1 MTYNRAFNSKFF
13 TYFLLFIANYSHLNA
28 NILENKKRLVK
39 NSNYFSNYL
48 SGSASLQ
55 KNDSRRA
62 YGFFENIENL
72 GAYHSEFNLKYV
84 ETLVNNGKIEEA
96 YIFIKKLDKSYQ
108 SLYPFNLILFVYDFK
123 KERYSKLKNYIS
135 LPKQSLGDPLLL
147 ELYQNLGLWLDLS
160 NKNIEEL
167 NQKISKS
174 NSSFKNVSLTQKIL
188 INLYLD
194 NQKNIDFY
202 FNEISNNKE
211 LGRYNYFYLSYYLEK
226 NNKEKINDIIN
237 QNLKISSEN
246 LLFKQLFL
254 DTRENKFYKIDKFY
268 KRKNINHGLAELFYL
283 FANFYQNYEQV
294 QISNF
299 YLNLSEYLN
308 PNFQSNKIL
317 KVENLIILNNLEQS
331 EKELQVIEKLGKEF
345 YWYAN
350 LTRLRFL
357 PNINSER
364 QINLLE
370 SFLKNNEF
378 FISEKYF
385 ELANFVR
392 ANKNYT
398 KSIELYEKSIASKK
412 NTRDGDW
419 IYYYNLAI
427 GQERAGLWENAEK
440 SFLQALKISPKQP
453 EVLNYLAY
461 SWLEKKINLDKA
473 KEMLVEAVNI
483 SKGRG
488 YILDSLGWAYFLLKD
503 YDKAEEILQTA
514 YEKEPSEA
522 VIYDHYGDVL
532 WTNGKEIQARYVWQN
547 AIKLKNIEQDLKE
560 SINKKIIFG
569 LEDVDKK
576 KS

>member
-1 MTYNRAFNSKFF
+1 MNKKIFYIVF
-13 TYFLLFIANYSHLNA
+13 FLLFIANYSHLNA
-28 NILENKKRLVK
+28 NILENKKRSVK

-48 SGSASLQ
+48 SGSVSLQ
-55 KNDSRRA
+55 KNDSRKA
-62 YGFFENIENL
+62 YNFFENIENL
-72 GAYHSEFNLKYV
+72 GIHHSEFNLKYV

-108 SLYPFNLILFVYDFK
+108 SLYPFNLILFVHDFK
-123 KERYSKLKNYIS
+123 KERYSKLQSYIS
-135 LPKQSLGDPLLL
+135 LPKQSFSDPLLL
-147 ELYQNLGLWLDLS
+147 ELYQNLSLWADLS
-160 NKNIEEL
+160 NKNIEDL
-167 NQKISKS
+167 NEKINRS
-174 NSSFKNVSLTQKIL
+174 NSSFKNFSLTQKIL

-194 NQKNIDFY
+194 NQKNIDLNY
-202 FNEISNNKE
+202 SEISNKKE
-211 LGRYNYFYLSYYLEK
+211 LSRYNYFYLSYYLEK
-226 NNKEKINDIIN
+226 NNKDKINDIIN
-237 QNLKISSEN
+237 RNLEISSEN

-254 DTRENKFYKIDKFY
+254 DSRENKFYKIDKFY
-268 KRKNINHGLAELFYL
+268 KRKNINHGLAELLYL

-308 PNFQSNKIL
+308 PNFLSNKIL
-317 KVENLIILNNLEQS
+317 KVENLIILNNLEEL
-331 EKELQVIEKLGKEF
+331 EKEIKIIEKLGKEF
-345 YWYAN
+345 NWYAN

-357 PNINSER
+357 PNNNTEK
-364 QINLLE
+364 QINILE
-370 SFLKNNEF
+370 NFLKNNEF
-378 FISEKYF
+378 FVSEKYF
-385 ELANFVR
+385 ELANFLR

-398 KSIELYEKSIASKK
+398 KSIELYEKSIALKK
-412 NTRDGDW
+412 DKRDDDW

-427 GQERAGLWENAEK
+427 SQERAGVWENAEK
-440 SFLQALKISPKQP
+440 NFLQALKISPKQP

-473 KEMLVEAVNI
+473 KEMLVEAVNL

-503 YDKAEEILQTA
+503 FDKAEEILQTA

-532 WTNGKEIQARYVWQN
+532 WTNGKQIQARYVWQN

-569 LEDVDKK
+569 LDDADKK

>member
-1 MTYNRAFNSKFF
+1 MNKKIFYIVF
-13 TYFLLFIANYSHLNA
+13 FLLFIANYSHLNA
-28 NILENKKRLVK
+28 NILENKKRSVK

-48 SGSASLQ
+48 SGSVSLQ
-55 KNDSRRA
+55 KNDSRKA
-62 YGFFENIENL
+62 YNFFENIENL
-72 GAYHSEFNLKYV
+72 GIHHSEFNLKYV

-108 SLYPFNLILFVYDFK
+108 SLYPFNLILFVHDFK
-123 KERYSKLKNYIS
+123 KERYSKLQSYIS
-135 LPKQSLGDPLLL
+135 LPKQSFSDPLLL
-147 ELYQNLGLWLDLS
+147 ELYQNLSLWADLS
-160 NKNIEEL
+160 NKNIEDL
-167 NQKISKS
+167 NEKINRS

-194 NQKNIDFY
+194 NQKNIDLNY
-202 FNEISNNKE
+202 SEISNKKE
-211 LGRYNYFYLSYYLEK
+211 LSRYNYFYLSYYLEK
-226 NNKEKINDIIN
+226 NNKDKINDIIN
-237 QNLKISSEN
+237 RNLEISSEN

-254 DTRENKFYKIDKFY
+254 DSRENKFYKIDKFY
-268 KRKNINHGLAELFYL
+268 KRKNINHGLAELLYL

-308 PNFQSNKIL
+308 PNFLSNKIL
-317 KVENLIILNNLEQS
+317 KVENLIILNNLEEL
-331 EKELQVIEKLGKEF
+331 EKEIKIIEKLGKEF
-345 YWYAN
+345 NWYAN

-357 PNINSER
+357 PNNNTEK
-364 QINLLE
+364 QINILE
-370 SFLKNNEF
+370 NFLKNNEF
-378 FISEKYF
+378 FVSEKYF
-385 ELANFVR
+385 ELANFLR

-398 KSIELYEKSIASKK
+398 KSIELYEKSIALKK
-412 NTRDGDW
+412 DKRDDDW

-427 GQERAGLWENAEK
+427 SQERAGVWENAEK
-440 SFLQALKISPKQP
+440 NFLQALKISPKQP

-473 KEMLVEAVNI
+473 KEMLVEAVNL

-503 YDKAEEILQTA
+503 FDKAEEILQTA

-532 WTNGKEIQARYVWQN
+532 WTNGKQIQARYVWQN

-569 LEDVDKK
+569 LDDADKN

>member
-1 MTYNRAFNSKFF
+1 MNKKIFYIVF
-13 TYFLLFIANYSHLNA
+13 FLLFIANYSYLNA

-48 SGSASLQ
+48 SGSVSLQ
-55 KNDSRRA
+55 KNDSRKA
-62 YGFFENIENL
+62 YNFFENIENL
-72 GAYHSEFNLKYV
+72 GIYHSEFNLKYV

-108 SLYPFNLILFVYDFK
+108 SLYPFNLILFVHDFK
-123 KERYSKLKNYIS
+123 KERYSKLQSYIS
-135 LPKQSLGDPLLL
+135 LPKQSFSDPLLL
-147 ELYQNLGLWLDLS
+147 ELYQNLGLWADLS
-160 NKNIEEL
+160 NKNTEDL
-167 NQKISKS
+167 NEKINRS

-194 NQKNIDFY
+194 NQKNIDLNFSEI
-202 FNEISNNKE
+202 FNKKE
-211 LGRYNYFYLSYYLEK
+211 LSRYNYFYLSYYLEK
-226 NNKEKINDIIN
+226 NNKDKINDIIN
-237 QNLKISSEN
+237 RNLEISSEN

-254 DTRENKFYKIDKFY
+254 DSLENKFYKIDKFY
-268 KRKNINHGLAELFYL
+268 KRKNINHGLAELLYL

-308 PNFQSNKIL
+308 PNFLSNKIL
-317 KVENLIILNNLEQS
+317 KVENLIILNNLEES
-331 EKELQVIEKLGKEF
+331 EKEIKIIEKLGKEF
-345 YWYAN
+345 NWYAN

-357 PNINSER
+357 PNNNTDK

-370 SFLKNNEF
+370 NFLKNNEF
-378 FISEKYF
+378 FASEKYF
-385 ELANFVR
+385 ELANFLR

-398 KSIELYEKSIASKK
+398 KSIELYEKSIELKK
-412 NTRDGDW
+412 DKRDDDW

-427 GQERAGLWENAEK
+427 SQERAGTWENAETN
-440 SFLQALKISPKQP
+440 FLQALEISPKQP

-473 KEMLVEAVNI
+473 KEMLVEAVNL

-503 YDKAEEILQTA
+503 FDKAEEILQTA

-532 WTNGKEIQARYVWQN
+532 WTNGKQIQARYVWQN

-569 LEDVDKK
+569 LDDADKK

>member
-1 MTYNRAFNSKFF
+1 MNKKIFYIVF
-13 TYFLLFIANYSHLNA
+13 FLLFIANYSHLNA

-48 SGSASLQ
+48 SGSVSLQ
-55 KNDSRRA
+55 KNDSRKA
-62 YGFFENIENL
+62 YNFFENIENL
-72 GAYHSEFNLKYV
+72 GIYHSEFNLKYV

-96 YIFIKKLDKSYQ
+96 YLFIKKLDKSNQ
-108 SLYPFNLILFVYDFK
+108 SLYPFNLILFVHDFK
-123 KERYSKLKNYIS
+123 KERYSKLQSYIS
-135 LPKQSLGDPLLL
+135 LPKQSYSDPLLL
-147 ELYQNLGLWLDLS
+147 ELYQNLSLWADLS
-160 NKNIEEL
+160 NKNNKDL
-167 NQKISKS
+167 NEKINRS
-174 NSSFKNVSLTQKIL
+174 NSSFKNASLTQKIL

-194 NQKNIDFY
+194 NQKNIDLNFS
-202 FNEISNNKE
+202 EIYNKKE

-226 NNKEKINDIIN
+226 NNKDKINDIIKR
-237 QNLKISSEN
+237 NLEISSEN

-254 DTRENKFYKIDKFY
+254 DARENKFYKIDNFY
-268 KRKNINHGLAELFYL
+268 KRKNINHGLAELLYL

-308 PNFQSNKIL
+308 PNFLSNKIL
-317 KVENLIILNNLEQS
+317 KVENLIILNNLEES
-331 EKELQVIEKLGKEF
+331 EKEIKIIEKLGKEF
-345 YWYAN
+345 NWYAN

-357 PNINSER
+357 PNNNMDK

-370 SFLKNNEF
+370 NFLKNNEF
-378 FISEKYF
+378 FASEKYF
-385 ELANFVR
+385 ELANFLR
-392 ANKNYT
+392 ANKNYS
-398 KSIELYEKSIASKK
+398 KSIELYEKSIALKK
-412 NTRDGDW
+412 DKRDDDW

-427 GQERAGLWENAEK
+427 SQERAGAWENAEK
-440 SFLQALKISPKQP
+440 NFLQALKISPKQP

-473 KEMLVEAVNI
+473 KEMLVEAVNL

-503 YDKAEEILQTA
+503 FDKAEEILQTA

-532 WTNGKEIQARYVWQN
+532 WTNGKQIQARYVWQN
-547 AIKLKNIEQDLKE
+547 AVKLKNIEQDLKE

-569 LEDVDKK
+569 LDDADKN

>member
-1 MTYNRAFNSKFF
+1 MSKKIFYIVF
-13 TYFLLFIANYSHLNA
+13 FLLFIANYSHLNA

-48 SGSASLQ
+48 SGSVSLQ
-55 KNDSRRA
+55 KNDSQKA
-62 YGFFENIENL
+62 YNFFENIENL
-72 GAYHSEFNLKYV
+72 GIYHSEFNLKYV

-108 SLYPFNLILFVYDFK
+108 SLYPFNLILFVHDFK
-123 KERYSKLKNYIS
+123 KERYSKLQSYIS
-135 LPKQSLGDPLLL
+135 LPKQSFSDPLLL
-147 ELYQNLGLWLDLS
+147 ELYQNLGLWADLS
-160 NKNIEEL
+160 NKNTEDL
-167 NQKISKS
+167 NEKINRS

-194 NQKNIDFY
+194 NQKNIDLNFS
-202 FNEISNNKE
+202 EISNKKE

-226 NNKEKINDIIN
+226 NNKDKINDIIN
-237 QNLKISSEN
+237 RNLEISSEN

-254 DTRENKFYKIDKFY
+254 DSHENKFYKIDKFY
-268 KRKNINHGLAELFYL
+268 KRKNINHGLAELLYL

-308 PNFQSNKIL
+308 PNFLSNKIL
-317 KVENLIILNNLEQS
+317 KIENLIILNNLEES
-331 EKELQVIEKLGKEF
+331 EKEIKIIEKLGKEF
-345 YWYAN
+345 NWYAN

-357 PNINSER
+357 PNNNTDK

-370 SFLKNNEF
+370 NFLKNNEF
-378 FISEKYF
+378 FESEKYF
-385 ELANFVR
+385 ELANFLR

-412 NTRDGDW
+412 DKRDDDW

-427 GQERAGLWENAEK
+427 SQERAGVWENAEK
-440 SFLQALKISPKQP
+440 NFLQALKISPKQP

-473 KEMLVEAVNI
+473 KEMLVEAVNL

-503 YDKAEEILQTA
+503 FDKAEEILQTA

-532 WTNGKEIQARYVWQN
+532 WTNGKQIQARYVWQN

-569 LEDVDKK
+569 LDDADKK

>member
-1 MTYNRAFNSKFF
+1 MNKKIFYTFF
-13 TYFLLFIANYSHLNA
+13 LLLFITNYSNLNA
-28 NILENKKRLVK
+28 NILDNKKKLIK

-48 SGSASLQ
+48 SGSVSLQ
-55 KNDSRRA
+55 KNDSQKA
-62 YGFFENIENL
+62 YSFFENIENL
-72 GAYHSEFNLKYV
+72 GIHHSEFNLKYV
-84 ETLVNNGKIEEA
+84 ETLVNNGKIDEA
-96 YIFIKKLDKSYQ
+96 YIFIRKLDTSYH
-108 SLYPFNLILFVYDFK
+108 SLYPFNLILFVHDFK
-123 KERYSKLKNYIS
+123 KERYSRLKNYIS
-135 LPKQSLGDPLLL
+135 LPKQNLSDPLLL

-167 NQKISKS
+167 SEKISKS

-188 INLYLD
+188 INLFLD
-194 NQKNIDFY
+194 NQKNIDLY
-202 FNEISNNKE
+202 FNEISNKKE
-211 LGRYNYFYLSYYLEK
+211 LGRYNFFYLSYYLEK
-226 NNKEKINDIIN
+226 NNKEKINQIIN
-237 QNLKISSEN
+237 ENLEISSEN

-254 DTRENKFYKIDKFY
+254 DSRDNKFYKIDKFY
-268 KRKNINHGLAELFYL
+268 KRRNINHGLAELFYL

-308 PNFQSNKIL
+308 PSFLSNKIL
-317 KVENLIILNNLEQS
+317 KIENLIILNNLEQS
-331 EKELQVIEKLGKEF
+331 EKEIQVIEKLGKEF

-350 LTRLRFL
+350 LTRLRFF

-364 QINLLE
+364 QINMLE
-370 SFLKNNEF
+370 KFLENNHF

-385 ELANFVR
+385 ELANYLR
-392 ANKNYT
+392 NNKNYS
-398 KSIELYEKSIASKK
+398 KSIDLYQKSIISKK
-412 NTRDGDW
+412 DTKESDW

-427 GQERAGLWENAEK
+427 SQERSGAWDYAEK
-440 SFLQALKISPKQP
+440 SFLEALKISPKQP

-503 YDKAEEILQTA
+503 FEKAEEILQIA

-547 AIKLKNIEQDLKE
+547 AVKLKNIEQDLKE

-569 LEDVDKK
+569 LDNVIKNE
-576 KS
+576 S

>member
-1 MTYNRAFNSKFF
+1 MNKKFF
-13 TYFLLFIANYSHLNA
+13 YIVFFLLFIANYSYLNA

-48 SGSASLQ
+48 SGSVSLQ
-55 KNDSRRA
+55 KNDSRKA
-62 YGFFENIENL
+62 YNFFENIENL
-72 GAYHSEFNLKYV
+72 GIYHSEFNLKYV

-108 SLYPFNLILFVYDFK
+108 SVYPFNLILFVHDFK
-123 KERYSKLKNYIS
+123 KERYSKLQSYIS
-135 LPKQSLGDPLLL
+135 LPKQSFSDPLLL
-147 ELYQNLGLWLDLS
+147 ELYQNLGLWADLS
-160 NKNIEEL
+160 NKNTEDL
-167 NQKISKS
+167 NEKINRS

-194 NQKNIDFY
+194 NQKNIDLNFS
-202 FNEISNNKE
+202 EISNKKE

-226 NNKEKINDIIN
+226 NNKDKINDIIN
-237 QNLKISSEN
+237 RNLEISSEN

-254 DTRENKFYKIDKFY
+254 DSHENKFYKIDKFY
-268 KRKNINHGLAELFYL
+268 KRKNINHGLAELLYL

-308 PNFQSNKIL
+308 PNFLSNKIL
-317 KVENLIILNNLEQS
+317 KIENLIILNNLEES
-331 EKELQVIEKLGKEF
+331 EKELKIIEKLGKEF
-345 YWYAN
+345 NWYAN

-357 PNINSER
+357 PNNNTEK

-370 SFLKNNEF
+370 NFLKNNEF
-378 FISEKYF
+378 FKSEKYF
-385 ELANFVR
+385 ELANFLR

-398 KSIELYEKSIASKK
+398 KSIELYEKSIALKK
-412 NTRDGDW
+412 DKRDDDW

-427 GQERAGLWENAEK
+427 SQERAGTWENAEK
-440 SFLQALKISPKQP
+440 NFLQALKISPKQP

-473 KEMLVEAVNI
+473 KEMLVEAVNL

-503 YDKAEEILQTA
+503 FDKAEEILQTA

-532 WTNGKEIQARYVWQN
+532 WTNGKQIQARYVWQN

-569 LEDVDKK
+569 LDDADKK

>member
-1 MTYNRAFNSKFF
+1 MNKKIFYIVFL
-13 TYFLLFIANYSHLNA
+13 LLFIANYSHLNA
-28 NILENKKRLVK
+28 NILDNKKKLVK

-237 QNLKISSEN
+237 QNLEISSEN

-370 SFLKNNEF
+370 SLLKNNEF

>member
-1 MTYNRAFNSKFF
+1 MNKKIFYIVFL
-13 TYFLLFIANYSHLNA
+13 LLFIANYSHLNA
-28 NILENKKRLVK
+28 NILDNKKRLVK

-48 SGSASLQ
+48 SGSVSLQ
-55 KNDSRRA
+55 KNDSQKA

-72 GAYHSEFNLKYV
+72 GTYHSEFNLKYV

-96 YIFIKKLDKSYQ
+96 YIFIKKLDKSYR

-123 KERYSKLKNYIS
+123 KEQYSKLKNYIS
-135 LPKQSLGDPLLL
+135 LPKQSLSDPLLA
-147 ELYQNLGLWLDLS
+147 ELYQNLSLWADLS

-167 NQKISKS
+167 NQKIGTS

-194 NQKNIDFY
+194 NPKNIDLY
-202 FNEISNNKE
+202 FNEISNKKE

-226 NNKEKINDIIN
+226 NNKDKINDIIN
-237 QNLKISSEN
+237 RNLEISSEN

-254 DTRENKFYKIDKFY
+254 DSRENKFYKIDKFY

-331 EKELQVIEKLGKEF
+331 EKEIKVIEKLGKEF

-357 PNINSER
+357 PNINSEK

-378 FISEKYF
+378 FASEKYF

-392 ANKNYT
+392 VNKNYS

-412 NTRDGDW
+412 DKKDGDW

-427 GQERAGLWENAEK
+427 SQERAGLWENAEK

-569 LEDVDKK
+569 LDYADKK

>member
-1 MTYNRAFNSKFF
+1 MNKKIFYIVFL
-13 TYFLLFIANYSHLNA
+13 LLFIANYSHLNA

-48 SGSASLQ
+48 SGSVSLQ
-55 KNDSRRA
+55 KNDSQKA

-72 GAYHSEFNLKYV
+72 GTYHSEFNLKYV

-108 SLYPFNLILFVYDFK
+108 SLYPYNLILFVYDFK

-135 LPKQSLGDPLLL
+135 LPKQSLSDPLLA
-147 ELYQNLGLWLDLS
+147 ELYQNLSLWADLS

-167 NQKISKS
+167 NQKIGTS

-194 NQKNIDFY
+194 NPKNIDLY
-202 FNEISNNKE
+202 FNEISNKKE

-226 NNKEKINDIIN
+226 NNKDKINDIIN
-237 QNLKISSEN
+237 RNLEISSEN

-254 DTRENKFYKIDKFY
+254 DSRENKFYKIDKFY

-331 EKELQVIEKLGKEF
+331 EKEIKVIEKLGKEF

-357 PNINSER
+357 PNINSEK

-378 FISEKYF
+378 FASEKYF
-385 ELANFVR
+385 ELANFIR
-392 ANKNYT
+392 ANKNYS

-412 NTRDGDW
+412 DTKDGDW

-427 GQERAGLWENAEK
+427 SQERAGLWENAEK

-569 LEDVDKK
+569 LDYADKN

>member
-1 MTYNRAFNSKFF
+1 MNKKIFYIVFL
-13 TYFLLFIANYSHLNA
+13 LLFIANYSHLNA
-28 NILENKKRLVK
+28 NILDNKKRLVK

-48 SGSASLQ
+48 SGSVSLQ
-55 KNDSRRA
+55 KNDSQKA

-72 GAYHSEFNLKYV
+72 GTYHSEFNLKYV

-135 LPKQSLGDPLLL
+135 LPKQSLSDPLLA
-147 ELYQNLGLWLDLS
+147 ELYQNLSLWADLS

-167 NQKISKS
+167 NQKIVTT

-194 NQKNIDFY
+194 NPKNIDLY
-202 FNEISNNKE
+202 FNEISNKKE

-226 NNKEKINDIIN
+226 NNKDKINDIIN
-237 QNLKISSEN
+237 RNLEISSEN

-254 DTRENKFYKIDKFY
+254 DSRENKFYKIDKFY

-331 EKELQVIEKLGKEF
+331 EKEIKVIEKLGKEF

-357 PNINSER
+357 PNINSEK

-378 FISEKYF
+378 FASEKYF

-392 ANKNYT
+392 VNKNYS

-412 NTRDGDW
+412 DKKDGDW

-427 GQERAGLWENAEK
+427 SQERAGLWENAEK

-569 LEDVDKK
+569 LDYADKN

>member
-1 MTYNRAFNSKFF
+1 MSKKIFYIVF
-13 TYFLLFIANYSHLNA
+13 FLLFIANYSHLNA

-48 SGSASLQ
+48 SGSVSLQ
-55 KNDSRRA
+55 KNDSQKA
-62 YGFFENIENL
+62 YNFFENIENL
-72 GAYHSEFNLKYV
+72 GIYHSEFNLKYV

-108 SLYPFNLILFVYDFK
+108 SVYPFNLILFVHDFK
-123 KERYSKLKNYIS
+123 KERYSKLQSYIS
-135 LPKQSLGDPLLL
+135 LPKQSFSDPLLL
-147 ELYQNLGLWLDLS
+147 ELYQNLGLWADLS
-160 NKNIEEL
+160 NKNTEDL
-167 NQKISKS
+167 NEKINRS

-194 NQKNIDFY
+194 NQKNIDLNFS
-202 FNEISNNKE
+202 EISNKKE

-226 NNKEKINDIIN
+226 NNKDKINDIIN
-237 QNLKISSEN
+237 RNLEISSEN

-254 DTRENKFYKIDKFY
+254 DSHENKFYKIDKFY
-268 KRKNINHGLAELFYL
+268 KRKNINHGLAELLYL

-308 PNFQSNKIL
+308 PNFLSNKIL
-317 KVENLIILNNLEQS
+317 KIENLIILNNLEES
-331 EKELQVIEKLGKEF
+331 EKELKIIEKLGKEF
-345 YWYAN
+345 NWYAN

-357 PNINSER
+357 PNNNTEK

-370 SFLKNNEF
+370 NFLKNNEF
-378 FISEKYF
+378 FKSEKYF
-385 ELANFVR
+385 ELANFLR

-412 NTRDGDW
+412 DKRDDDW

-427 GQERAGLWENAEK
+427 SQERAGVWENAEK
-440 SFLQALKISPKQP
+440 NFLQALKISPKQP

-473 KEMLVEAVNI
+473 KEMLVEAVNL

-503 YDKAEEILQTA
+503 FDKAEEILQTA

-532 WTNGKEIQARYVWQN
+532 WTNGKQIQARYVWQN

-560 SINKKIIFG
+560 
-569 LEDVDKK
+569 
-576 KS
+576 

>member
-1 MTYNRAFNSKFF
+1 MNKKIFYIVFL
-13 TYFLLFIANYSHLNA
+13 LLFIANYSHLNA
-28 NILENKKRLVK
+28 NILDNKKRLVK

-48 SGSASLQ
+48 SGSVSLQ
-55 KNDSRRA
+55 KNDSQKA

-72 GAYHSEFNLKYV
+72 GTYHSEFNLKYV

-135 LPKQSLGDPLLL
+135 LPKQSLSDPLLA
-147 ELYQNLGLWLDLS
+147 ELYQNLSLWADLS

-167 NQKISKS
+167 NQKIGTS

-194 NQKNIDFY
+194 NPKNIDLY
-202 FNEISNNKE
+202 FNEISNKKE

-226 NNKEKINDIIN
+226 NNKDKINDIIN
-237 QNLKISSEN
+237 RNLEISSEN

-254 DTRENKFYKIDKFY
+254 DSRENKFYKIDKFY

-331 EKELQVIEKLGKEF
+331 EKEIKVIEKLGKEF

-357 PNINSER
+357 PNINSEK

-378 FISEKYF
+378 FASEKYF

-392 ANKNYT
+392 VNKNYS

-412 NTRDGDW
+412 DTKDGDW

-427 GQERAGLWENAEK
+427 SQERAGLWENAEK

-569 LEDVDKK
+569 LDYADKN

>member
-1 MTYNRAFNSKFF
+1 MNKKIFYIVF
-13 TYFLLFIANYSHLNA
+13 FLLFIANYSHLNA
-28 NILENKKRLVK
+28 NILENKKRSVK

-48 SGSASLQ
+48 SGSVSLQ
-55 KNDSRRA
+55 KNDSRKA
-62 YGFFENIENL
+62 YNFFENIENL
-72 GAYHSEFNLKYV
+72 GIHHSEFNLKYV

-108 SLYPFNLILFVYDFK
+108 SLYPFNLILFVHDFK
-123 KERYSKLKNYIS
+123 KERYSKLQSYIS
-135 LPKQSLGDPLLL
+135 LPKQSFSDPLLL
-147 ELYQNLGLWLDLS
+147 ELYQNLSLWADLS
-160 NKNIEEL
+160 NKNIEDL
-167 NQKISKS
+167 NEKINRS

-194 NQKNIDFY
+194 NQKNIDLNY
-202 FNEISNNKE
+202 SEISNKKE
-211 LGRYNYFYLSYYLEK
+211 LSRYNYFYLSYYLEK
-226 NNKEKINDIIN
+226 NNKDKINDIIN
-237 QNLKISSEN
+237 RNLEISSEN

-254 DTRENKFYKIDKFY
+254 DSRENKFYKIDKFY
-268 KRKNINHGLAELFYL
+268 KRKNINHGLAELLYL

-308 PNFQSNKIL
+308 PNFLSNKIL
-317 KVENLIILNNLEQS
+317 KVENLIILNNLEEL
-331 EKELQVIEKLGKEF
+331 EKEIKIIEKLGKEF
-345 YWYAN
+345 NWYAN

-357 PNINSER
+357 PNNNTEK

-370 SFLKNNEF
+370 NFLKNNEF
-378 FISEKYF
+378 FVSEKYF
-385 ELANFVR
+385 ELANFLR

-398 KSIELYEKSIASKK
+398 KSIELYEKSIALKK
-412 NTRDGDW
+412 DKRDDDW

-427 GQERAGLWENAEK
+427 SQERAGVWENAEK
-440 SFLQALKISPKQP
+440 NFLQALKISPKQP

-473 KEMLVEAVNI
+473 KEMLVEAVNL

-503 YDKAEEILQTA
+503 FDKAEEILQTA

-532 WTNGKEIQARYVWQN
+532 WTNGKQIQARYVWQN

-569 LEDVDKK
+569 LDDADKN

>member
-1 MTYNRAFNSKFF
+1 MNKKIFYIVF
-13 TYFLLFIANYSHLNA
+13 FLLFIANYSHLNA
-28 NILENKKRLVK
+28 NILENKKRSVK

-48 SGSASLQ
+48 SGSVSLQ
-55 KNDSRRA
+55 KNDSRKA
-62 YGFFENIENL
+62 YNFFENIENL
-72 GAYHSEFNLKYV
+72 GIYHSEFNLKYV

-108 SLYPFNLILFVYDFK
+108 SLYPFNLILFVHDFK
-123 KERYSKLKNYIS
+123 KERYSKLQSYIS
-135 LPKQSLGDPLLL
+135 LPKQSFSDPLLL
-147 ELYQNLGLWLDLS
+147 ELYQNLSLWADLS
-160 NKNIEEL
+160 NKNIEDL
-167 NQKISKS
+167 NEKINRS

-194 NQKNIDFY
+194 NQKNIDLNFS
-202 FNEISNNKE
+202 EISNKKE
-211 LGRYNYFYLSYYLEK
+211 LSRYNYFYLSYYLEK
-226 NNKEKINDIIN
+226 NNKDKINDIIN
-237 QNLKISSEN
+237 RNLEISSEN

-254 DTRENKFYKIDKFY
+254 DSRENKFYKIDKFY
-268 KRKNINHGLAELFYL
+268 KRKNINHGLAELLYL

-308 PNFQSNKIL
+308 PNFLSNKIL
-317 KVENLIILNNLEQS
+317 KIENLIILNNLEES
-331 EKELQVIEKLGKEF
+331 EKEIKIIEKLGKEF
-345 YWYAN
+345 NWYAN

-357 PNINSER
+357 PNNNTEK

-370 SFLKNNEF
+370 NFLKNNEF
-378 FISEKYF
+378 FVSEKYF
-385 ELANFVR
+385 ELANFLR

-398 KSIELYEKSIASKK
+398 KSIELYEKSIALKK
-412 NTRDGDW
+412 DKRDDDW

-427 GQERAGLWENAEK
+427 SQERAGVWENAEK
-440 SFLQALKISPKQP
+440 NFLQALKISPKQP

-473 KEMLVEAVNI
+473 KEMLVEAVNL

-503 YDKAEEILQTA
+503 FDKAEEILQTA

-532 WTNGKEIQARYVWQN
+532 WTNGKQIQARYVWQN

-569 LEDVDKK
+569 LDDADKK